1 MTGLRLGILR
11 ADYATCKYVDD
22 FSILHFETHQL
33 TSYDHDSH
41 DELREI
47 EERYRERFCRFN
59 VFRSLNKDT
68 CSRESA
74 AHSPRWSRKG
84 SVEQCPLQCVWKQR
98 SDVEWIVNEML

>member
-47 EERYRERFCRFN
+47 EERYSRTVLPFQCFPLFEQRYVFSGISSSQPEVVANKVPNIVRDMYGNDSN
-59 VFRSLNKDT
+59 VVT
-68 CSRESA
+68 
-74 AHSPRWSRKG
+74 WKG
-84 SVEQCPLQCVWKQR
+84 S
-98 SDVEWIVNEML
+98 

>member
-47 EERYRERFCRFN
+47 EERYSRTVLPFQCFPLFEQRYVFSGISSSQPEVVTYGKCRTM
-59 VFRSLNKDT
+59 SGMCAGT
-68 CSRESA
+68 T
-74 AHSPRWSRKG
+74 
-84 SVEQCPLQCVWKQR
+84 LQ
-98 SDVEWIVNEML
+98 